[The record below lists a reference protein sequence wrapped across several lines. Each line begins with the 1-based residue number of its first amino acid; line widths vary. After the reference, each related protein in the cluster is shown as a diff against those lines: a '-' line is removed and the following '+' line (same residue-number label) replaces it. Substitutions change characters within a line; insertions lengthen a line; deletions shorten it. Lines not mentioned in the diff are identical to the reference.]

1 MILKAVLLGII
12 EGLTE
17 FLPISSTGHLILA
30 NEYLAF
36 TGAFANLFSIVI
48 QSGAIGAVILFFRKK
63 IFPENLS
70 RASLEKFF
78 RLWSRVLVGIIP
90 AGVLGILF
98 EESIEALFF
107 HAAPV
112 ALALIVGGI
121 AIIVMENV
129 TIEESVTDELE
140 MTYFQALLVG
150 FFQTLAL
157 FPGVSRSA
165 ATIIGGRSLGFT
177 RKVAAEFSFFLA
189 IPTLLGAGLIKL
201 LRTPLSLE
209 SSEVTIL
216 VVGTL
221 VSFVVAYGVIAGF
234 MAYIKKKDFKIFAY
248 YRIVLGILVLYL
260 LG

>member
-1 MILKAVLLGII
+1 MILKAVILGII

-48 QSGAIGAVILFFRKK
+48 QSGAILAVILFFRKK
-63 IFPENLS
+63 IFPEDLS
-70 RASLEKFF
+70 RTSLEKFW

-90 AGVLGILF
+90 AGIFGILF
-98 EESIEALFF
+98 EERIEALFF
-107 HAAPV
+107 NGTAV
-112 ALALIVGGI
+112 ALALIVGGVV
-121 AIIVMENV
+121 IIVMEKV
-129 TIEESVTDELE
+129 TLEEAVADELE
-140 MTYFQALLVG
+140 MTYSQALKVG

-201 LRTPLSLE
+201 IKTQVSLQKE
-209 SSEVTIL
+209 EIL
-216 VVGTL
+216 ILLVGTL
-221 VSFVVAYGVIAGF
+221 VSFVVAYGVIAAF
-234 MAYIKKKDFKIFAY
+234 MAYIKKRDFKIFAY
-248 YRIVLGILVLYL
+248 YRIILGLLVLYL
-260 LG
+260 L